1 MDAERATENL
11 SWALHL
17 QRYLDTNKAANSASA
32 AERKKLVDHLQ
43 ANPCSASAWAQ
54 FLMHEEAM
62 LSSVSTRST
71 TKGNPGLR
79 NLFRCATELVP
90 IQHGQASEGYT
101 YLWIGHARHI
111 WYRHQDEGRDVFK
124 AIKNRQY
131 PHKGAQVYHEWALLE
146 YEAGNTSKALSVLE
160 KGIKDGAEP
169 RSMLEAHLVRWK
181 SVLGV
186 GNASGVHGG
195 EPMTA
200 IQERKVHFQD
210 VSPAAFAATSLT
222 DGAASFRRAA
232 PSTPGTQLKI
242 HDSTYS
248 ATCSSGGGSSV
259 SKSSTTMLPGDLSL
273 GLSTHQ
279 HTGSVPSKNQASY
292 QCQPYEDDT
301 MNCKSG
307 EETRIQGSL
316 GASSRGGSGNSGNT
330 GTVTMPTGIS
340 STLNLAAG
348 AAAVAALGSGASNGN
363 TMTGSSTKNVGLV
376 LRRFGFKSKAVR
388 VSNEEKSE
396 ASPTVT
402 DVASP
407 VMRSSSTAPVKNSF
421 STDAPVSQQPAGL
434 GQLAEACTGSVSAH
448 GGLTVPKPSA
458 SSETQ
463 VSDDS
468 DESATRK
475 RRAPADAAISP
486 ARLVASVVLQEEGM
500 KRRQSPNMAAPFCPP
515 SASGPLQAMR
525 SAEAASDAS
534 GSSSARESNRQR
546 NGCPDDVRNSSMSPL
561 GPRERLSLPEPG
573 PSNTAVNVAAVGSFR
588 STGSFSGW
596 QVSQPQARLS
606 AQSVAVPQRENTM
619 DACSAGHSS
628 AVAGHGGG
636 PLQGRSFSSTP
647 AGHARGAGVRGASC
661 SDENV
666 VPMDVGV
673 GMAPTGPAP
682 TVMDE
687 NQAPVSDVVKVAK
700 STPSAI
706 FGGPLALQHQPSD
719 NREPLRPVSYAATRS
734 SAPPQASVAPAQSQ
748 PPMQPPA
755 APAPQPQLQP
765 QQPAGNWPERLEQ
778 RQVRPI
784 ENETYVYVHGIRY
797 QKLDLAG
804 KGGSSKVYKVLG
816 LNRVIYALKRV
827 RFQNK
832 DSEAVKGFVEEITLL
847 RQLRGKPNI
856 IQLID
861 SQVFYGEGSSGVGFV
876 YMVLEYGDI
885 DLAKLLY
892 SHEEA
897 RRRANGIVDEREGSS
912 LGNAGEDGDGSICQE
927 IDANFIRL
935 YWQQMLRAVKCIHDA
950 RIVHADL
957 KPANFMLVQGQLKLI
972 DFGIAKAIQGDT
984 TSINRESQVGTL
996 NYMSPEAIQGGSQN
1010 PLGGPPLKVGRPSDV
1025 WSLGCILYQMI
1036 YGRTPFADLA
1046 FIPKMNAICNPDFQ
1060 VPMPDCGEPD
1070 AVDCIR
1076 RCLDRNPKTRIS
1088 LQELLDHPFLHPN
1101 RRKHQPPQTAEQLSS
1116 VPTGSAS
1123 GMGSL
1128 TEEQIKAI
1136 LQLGV
1141 GGGGSADL
1149 DTIARRVML
1158 QLSGCDGA
1166 VAADTGTIAASAAA
1180 QGVPCVAGVV
1190 AAAGPQAAQPPPPP
1204 QPPPQPIHQKLS
1216 RGAPPPAPPPPPP
1229 PPGPPPAGVRLASSA
1244 AGQERPP
1251 QPISLASTSR
1261 SASGPGNVADIA
1273 AMAAAAATK
1282 RAMRLPGDSQV
1293 KPKPVAPTRP
1303 ATLASC
1309 PPPGNNGLLPLAG
1322 ADLQAAILQRRA
1334 QLRPVQDQHVQ
1345 SVHQQSGSGNAAE
1358 GGGALQAG
1366 NQAGG
1371 RQQSTAAG
1379 EAEGGLE
1386 AVLRR
1391 GLERFHFRDSGGD
1404 THGNTEFIQA
1414 AMKAARRE
1422 G

>member
-17 QRYLDTNKAANSASA
+17 QRYLDANSPGDSASE
-32 AERKKLVDHLQ
+32 AERKKLIDHLQ

-54 FLMHEEAM
+54 FLMHEEAK
-62 LSSVSTRST
+62 LSSVSTSRT
-71 TKGNPGLR
+71 TKSNSGLR
-79 NLFRCATELVP
+79 TLFRCATELVP

-131 PHKGAQVYHEWALLE
+131 PHKGALVYHEWALLE

-169 RSMLEAHLVRWK
+169 RSMLEVLLTRWK
-181 SVLGV
+181 SAMGV
-186 GNASGVHGG
+186 GNASGVHGS

-200 IQERKVHFQD
+200 VQERKVHFRD

-222 DGAASFRRAA
+222 DGAASFRRIA

-242 HDSTYS
+242 HDSIYS
-248 ATCSSGGGSSV
+248 ATCSSGGSSSV

-279 HTGSVPSKNQASY
+279 HTGSVPTKSQASY
-292 QCQPYEDDT
+292 QCQTYEDDT
-301 MNCKSG
+301 INCKSG

-316 GASSRGGSGNSGNT
+316 GATSRGGSGNSGNT
-330 GTVTMPTGIS
+330 GTVTMPAGIS

-363 TMTGSSTKNVGLV
+363 TMTGSSTKNVSLV

-402 DVASP
+402 EVASP
-407 VMRSSSTAPVKNSF
+407 VMGAGSTAPVRNSC
-421 STDAPVSQQPAGL
+421 STEGPAIQQSAGL
-434 GQLAEACTGSVSAH
+434 GQLAEACASSGSAR
-448 GGLTVPKPSA
+448 GALTAPKPSA
-458 SSETQ
+458 STETQ
-463 VSDDS
+463 GSDDS
-468 DESATRK
+468 DGSATRK
-475 RRAPADAAISP
+475 RRAAADAAISP
-486 ARLVASVVLQEEGM
+486 SRLVASVVLQEEGM
-500 KRRQSPNMAAPFCPP
+500 KRRQSPNMEVPICAP
-515 SASGPLQAMR
+515 SASGPLLAMR
-525 SAEAASDAS
+525 GAEAAFGPS
-534 GSSSARESNRQR
+534 GSHSARESNRQR
-546 NGCPDDVRNSSMSPL
+546 NECPDGVRNSSMSPL
-561 GPRERLSLPEPG
+561 GPHERLSLQDPG
-573 PSNTAVNVAAVGSFR
+573 PRNPAVNVVAVGTFR

-596 QVSQPQARLS
+596 QTSQLQAHLP
-606 AQSVAVPQRENTM
+606 AQSMAAPQRETVM
-619 DACSAGHSS
+619 DACLVTHSS
-628 AVAGHGGG
+628 AGIGQVGG

-673 GMAPTGPAP
+673 GVAPTGPAP

-687 NQAPVSDVVKVAK
+687 NQAPISDVVKVAK
-700 STPSAI
+700 PAASAI
-706 FGGPLALQHQPSD
+706 FSGPLALQHQPSD

-734 SAPPQASVAPAQSQ
+734 GAPPQASVAPAQPQ

-755 APAPQPQLQP
+755 APVPQPQLQP
-765 QQPAGNWPERLEQ
+765 QQPGGNWPERLDQ

-897 RRRANGIVDEREGSS
+897 RRRANGIAEQRDDSSPGS
-912 LGNAGEDGDGSICQE
+912 AGEEGDGSLCQE

-1036 YGRTPFADLA
+1036 YGRTPFADLS

-1101 RRKHQPPQTAEQLSS
+1101 RRKHQSSQPAEQAPS
-1116 VPTGSAS
+1116 VASGSAS
-1123 GMGSL
+1123 KMGSL

-1158 QLSGCDGA
+1158 QLSGGDGA
-1166 VAADTGTIAASAAA
+1166 MGLDTGTIVVSAAA
-1180 QGVPCVAGVV
+1180 QGVPYIAGPS
-1190 AAAGPQAAQPPPPP
+1190 AAAEGPQAAPPPPP
-1204 QPPPQPIHQKLS
+1204 PPPVHGNLS
-1216 RGAPPPAPPPPPP
+1216 RGPPPPAPPPPP
-1229 PPGPPPAGVRLASSA
+1229 PPGPPPAGVRLNGSA
-1244 AGQERPP
+1244 VHPAKLERPA
-1251 QPISLASTSR
+1251 QPIPLASASR
-1261 SASGPGNVADIA
+1261 SANALGGVADIA
-1273 AMAAAAATK
+1273 AMAAAAAAK
-1282 RAMRLPGDSQV
+1282 RAMRPPGESQERA
-1293 KPKPVAPTRP
+1293 KPIAPTRP

-1309 PPPGNNGLLPLAG
+1309 PPPGGNNGLLPLAG

-1345 SVHQQSGSGNAAE
+1345 NIQPQSGSGNAAE
-1358 GGGALQAG
+1358 AGGVVQPG
-1366 NQAGG
+1366 NQAGS
-1371 RQQSTAAG
+1371 RQQPTATG